1 MRTAFID
8 TLCEVAAQNE
18 NVWLLCADLG
28 FSVLERFRDRF
39 PDRYVN
45 VGVAEQNMVG
55 VAAGLAMSGKIP
67 FLYSI
72 ANFPTLRCLE
82 QIRNDVCYHDLP
94 VKVVSVGGGFSYGS
108 LGYTHH
114 GLEDLAVMRTLP
126 NMVVAA
132 PGDPLET
139 ERIVHDLTDD
149 ARPAYLRLGKAN
161 EPTLHAETP
170 NLSLGQSVRLS
181 KGQDITLLSTGGIL
195 AEVSSAAAKLR
206 SAGHSVDVISMP
218 YLSPLDVTAIHAA
231 AAKSK
236 AILTVEEHGTGGLA
250 SLVAEEL
257 AVHGYAGRFRPMYVR
272 RDRPFEVGDASY
284 MRKQCGLDADSIA
297 RTALEAVRH
306 ESVSPATYRQA
317 S

>member
-1 MRTAFID
+1 MRTTFID
-8 TLCEVAAQNE
+8 TLCEVAAENE
-18 NVWLLCADLG
+18 NIWLLCADLG

-39 PDRYVN
+39 PNRYLN

-55 VAAGLAMSGKIP
+55 VAAGLAKAGKIP

-139 ERIVHDLTDD
+139 KAIVQDL
-149 ARPAYLRLGKAN
+149 ASSNCPAYIRLGKAN
-161 EPTLHAETP
+161 EPVLHAAPPHFSMGTCAPLCE
-170 NLSLGQSVRLS
+170 G
-181 KGQDITLLSTGGIL
+181 KDITIFSTGGIL
-195 AEVSSAAAKLR
+195 AEVDKAAKHLQ
-206 SAGHSVDVISMP
+206 GQGYSVSVISMP
-218 YLSPLDVTAIHAA
+218 YLAPLDVASIHRAA
-231 AAKSK
+231 QGNKP
-236 AILTVEEHGTGGLA
+236 ILTVEEHGTGGLA
-250 SLVAEEL
+250 SVVAEEL
-257 AVHGYAGRFRPMYVR
+257 AMHGYAGQFRPMYVK
-272 RDRPFEVGDASY
+272 RDRPFEVGDAAY
-284 MRKQCGLDADSIA
+284 MRRQCGLDWEAIVKMSLQTLRKAGIQADS
-297 RTALEAVRH
+297 L
-306 ESVSPATYRQA
+306 RQA

>member
-8 TLCEVAAQNE
+8 TLCEVAAENE
-18 NVWLLCADLG
+18 NIWLLCADLG

-39 PDRYVN
+39 PDRFLN

-55 VAAGLAMSGKIP
+55 IAAGLAMSGKIP

-132 PGDPLET
+132 PGDPIET
-139 ERIVHDLTDD
+139 KQIVIDLAKDC
-149 ARPAYLRLGKAN
+149 RPSYIRLGKAN
-161 EPTLHAETP
+161 EPILHTGSP
-170 NLSLGQSVRLS
+170 NVAIG
-181 KGQDITLLSTGGIL
+181 KGVKLHQGSDITILSTGGIL
-195 AEVSSAAAKLR
+195 VEVDRAAKDLQ
-206 SAGHSVDVISMP
+206 GQGYSVNAVSVP
-218 YLSPLDVTAIHAA
+218 YLSPLDTTVIQAA
-231 AAKSK
+231 AESK
-236 AILTVEEHGTGGLA
+236 RPIITVEEHGTGGLA
-250 SLVAEEL
+250 SIVAEEL
-257 AVHGYAGRFRPMYVR
+257 AMMGYAGKFRPMYVK
-272 RDRPFEVGDASY
+272 RDRPFDVGDADY
-284 MRKQCGLDADSIA
+284 MRRQCGLDAEAITES
-297 RTALEAVRH
+297 ALQLLASKLVRLK
-306 ESVSPATYRQA
+306 A

>member
-1 MRTAFID
+1 MRTTFIES
-8 TLCEVAAQNE
+8 LCEVAAQNE

-39 PDRYVN
+39 PNRYLN

-55 VAAGLAMSGKIP
+55 VAAGLAKAGKIP

-126 NMVVAA
+126 NMTVAA

-139 ERIVHDLTDD
+139 KAIVHDLADHTG
-149 ARPAYLRLGKAN
+149 PAYIRLGKAN
-161 EPTLHAETP
+161 EPILHADNP
-170 NLSLGQSVRLS
+170 HLSYGTSVSLCE
-181 KGQDITLLSTGGIL
+181 GEDITLFTTGGIL
-195 AEVSSAAAKLR
+195 VEADKAARHLQSQGYSVS
-206 SAGHSVDVISMP
+206 VVSMP
-218 YLSPLDVTAIHAA
+218 YLAPLDVARIHRAA
-231 AAKSK
+231 EGNQP
-236 AILTVEEHGTGGLA
+236 ILTVEEHGTGGLA

-257 AVHGYAGRFRPMYVR
+257 AMHGYSGKFRPLYVK
-272 RDRPFEVGDASY
+272 RDRPFDVGDSAY
-284 MRKQCGLDADSIA
+284 MRRQCGLDWEAIVQSSLQVLAGDGRA
-297 RTALEAVRH
+297 ANALRK
-306 ESVSPATYRQA
+306 A

>member
-1 MRTAFID
+1 MRTTFID
-8 TLCEVAAQNE
+8 TLCEVAAENE
-18 NVWLLCADLG
+18 NIWLLCADLG

-39 PDRYVN
+39 PDRYLN

-55 VAAGLAMSGKIP
+55 IAAGLAMSGKIP

-132 PGDPLET
+132 PGDPAET
-139 ERIVHDLTDD
+139 KGIVQDLAADS
-149 ARPAYLRLGKAN
+149 RPAYLRLGKAN
-161 EPTLHAETP
+161 EPTIHAAP
-170 NLSLGQSVRLS
+170 PSFSIGKSVRLS
-181 KGQDITLLSTGGIL
+181 EGDDITIISTGGIL
-195 AEVSSAAAKLR
+195 AEVDQAAQQLR
-206 SAGHSVDVISMP
+206 AQNYGVNVVSMP
-218 YLSPLDVTAIHAA
+218 YLAPLDVAAIEEAA
-231 AAKSK
+231 VNTRL
-236 AILTVEEHGTGGLA
+236 ILTVEEHGTGGLA
-250 SLVAEEL
+250 SVVAEEL
-257 AVHGYAGRFRPMYVR
+257 AVHGFSGKFRPMYVR
-272 RDRPFEVGDASY
+272 RDRPFEVGNAAY
-284 MRKQCGLDADSIA
+284 MRRQCGLDAEAILQKA
-297 RTALEAVRH
+297 FQELEGLTVPSEHRKM
-306 ESVSPATYRQA
+306 A